1 MLRQLGSG
9 PGSPNGAASS
19 TDHDG
24 SRGPDDSSGFYDR
37 SAYSDYNEGSG
48 PGRYPGAAN
57 AQQPGTN
64 ADWPGATGK
73 PERAYGALP
82 NFNRNADSAERNC
95 SRPSPQW
102 YDRRC
107 A

>member
-1 MLRQLGSG
+1 MLCQLGGG
-9 PGSPNGAASS
+9 PGSPNGAATS
-19 TDHDG
+19 TDYDG
-24 SRGPDDSSGFYDR
+24 SLGTDDSSGLYDR

-48 PGRYPGAAN
+48 PGRDAGAAN

-64 ADWPGATGK
+64 ADWPGPTGK

-82 NFNRNADSAERNC
+82 NFNGNADSAERSG

-102 YDRRC
+102 HDWRC